1 MEGVTNVSRETLQKG
16 GETMTPKQKRFIE
29 AYQGNATTAA
39 QQAGYSE
46 KTAYAIG
53 QKLLKNAEIQKAIQ
67 EREQERLSVVI
78 ASREERQSFWSETMR
93 NPAEKMSD
101 RIRASELLGKSEG
114 DFLERMQAQVEQVQ
128 PPVFEIHFIED
139 DELDENGRF
148 KDPSKYEE

>member
-1 MEGVTNVSRETLQKG
+1 MGGIDNNSQKG

-29 AYQGNATTAA
+29 CYQGNATTAA

-93 NPAEKMSD
+93 NPEEKMSD

-114 DFLERMQAQVEQVQ
+114 DFLERVAAQVETLQAPIIEV
-128 PPVFEIHFIED
+128 HFIGE
-139 DELDENGRF
+139 DELDEEGRF
-148 KDPSKYEE
+148 KDKSRYNEE